1 MAGPVDNEPPD
12 GRMPDEVRDRL
23 VQDLLDTMPPEFIA
37 LQKAQRRVWLNLVKG
52 FARPWMTIS
61 LLVLIALAHLLA
73 GVVAFSQG
81 MVNVAGIVVAQ
92 RSTGVL
98 AFLGAMI
105 GERVE
110 QGEIWRL
117 VSCLFLHGDGM
128 HILLNGIALY
138 GLGRLCESVYGP
150 VRFLW
155 LFLVAGVCGSTL
167 SWLGGNAASVG
178 ASGSIFGL
186 MGACIVFGYRYRLVL
201 PPHIGDMFRRK
212 LLPWVGLNLAIGIVI
227 PFIDNLGHVG
237 GLIGGAVM
245 ALVISNRVI
254 PASPN
259 PYGSRFAMGLV
270 SAAALLLTGGGVVW
284 SWIVA
289 AGGGR

>member
-1 MAGPVDNEPPD
+1 MDGVDP
-12 GRMPDEVRDRL
+12 RHLAV
-23 VQDLLDTMPPEFIA
+23 V
-37 LQKAQRRVWLNLVKG
+37 KAQRRVWMNLVNGLK
-52 FARPWMTIS
+52 RPRMTIALLS
-61 LLVLIALAHLLA
+61 LIGLAHLLA
-73 GVVAFSQG
+73 GTLAFSQG
-81 MVNVAGIVVAQ
+81 LVNLAGVLVSQ

-98 AFLGAMI
+98 VVLGAMV
-105 GERVE
+105 GERVSD
-110 QGEIWRL
+110 GEFWRL
-117 VSCLFLHGDGM
+117 ISCLFLHGDGM
-128 HILLNGIALY
+128 HILLNGVALF

-212 LLPWVGLNLAIGIVI
+212 LLPWVGLNLAIGVVI

-237 GLIGGAVM
+237 GLIGGAAM
-245 ALVISNRVI
+245 AMVVSNRVI

-259 PYGSRFAMGLV
+259 ALGLRVVMGV
-270 SAAALLLTGGGVVW
+270 ACGIALLSTAAMLVW
-284 SWIVA
+284 SWV
-289 AGGGR
+289 GFVTSGW

>member
-1 MAGPVDNEPPD
+1 MAGPVDSEPPD
-12 GRMPDEVRDRL
+12 EAPSHGVGPRHLAV
-23 VQDLLDTMPPEFIA
+23 I
-37 LQKAQRRVWLNLVKG
+37 KAQRRVWMNLVNG
-52 FARPWMTIS
+52 LRRPWMTIA
-61 LLVLIALAHLLA
+61 LLVAIGLAHLLA
-73 GVVAFSQG
+73 GSLAFSQG
-81 MVNVAGIVVAQ
+81 LVNLAGVVVSQ

-98 AFLGAMI
+98 VVLGAMV
-105 GERVE
+105 GERISD
-110 QGEIWRL
+110 GELWRL
-117 VSCLFLHGDGM
+117 ISCLFLHGDGM

-212 LLPWVGLNLAIGIVI
+212 LLPWVGLNLAIGVVI

-237 GLIGGAVM
+237 GLIGGAAM
-245 ALVISNRVI
+245 AMVVSNRVI
-254 PASPN
+254 PGTPN
-259 PYGSRFAMGLV
+259 ALGSRLAMGLM
-270 SAAALLLTGGGVVW
+270 SCLALLSTAAMLVW
-284 SWIVA
+284 SWIDFVA
-289 AGGGR
+289 SGW

>member
-1 MAGPVDNEPPD
+1 MAGPIDSDPPD
-12 GRMPDEVRDRL
+12 GPSV
-23 VQDLLDTMPPEFIA
+23 DTSDPRHHAVI
-37 LQKAQRRVWLNLVKG
+37 KAQRRVWMNLMDG
-52 FARPWMTIS
+52 LRRPWMTIA
-61 LLVLIALAHLLA
+61 LLVVLGLAHLLA
-73 GVVAFSQG
+73 GTVAFSQG
-81 MVNVAGIVVAQ
+81 LVNLAGIIVSQ

-98 AFLGAMI
+98 VVLGAMV
-105 GERVE
+105 GERISD
-110 QGEIWRL
+110 GEVWRL
-117 VSCLFLHGDGM
+117 VSCLFLHGDGT
-128 HILLNGIALY
+128 HILLNGLALY

-212 LLPWVGLNLAIGIVI
+212 LLPWVGLNLAIGVVI
-227 PFIDNLGHVG
+227 PFIDNLGHLG
-237 GLIGGAVM
+237 GLIGGAAM
-245 ALVISNRVI
+245 AMVVSNRVI

-259 PYGSRFAMGLV
+259 TVRMRVVIALMCTVTLGGTGAMLV
-270 SAAALLLTGGGVVW
+270 A
-284 SWIVA
+284 SWARIL
-289 AGGGR
+289 GQG

>member
-1 MAGPVDNEPPD
+1 MAGPVDSDPPD
-12 GRMPDEVRDRL
+12 DPG
-23 VQDLLDTMPPEFIA
+23 LDAVDWRHHAVI
-37 LQKAQRRVWLNLVKG
+37 KAQRRVWVNLVDG
-52 FARPWMTIS
+52 LGRPWMTVT
-61 LLVLIALAHLLA
+61 LLVVIGLAHLLA
-73 GVVAFSQG
+73 GVIDFSQG
-81 MVNVAGIVVAQ
+81 LVNVAGIIVSQ

-98 AFLGAMI
+98 VVLGAMV
-105 GERVE
+105 GERVGD
-110 QGEIWRL
+110 GEVWRL
-117 VSCLFLHGDGM
+117 ISCLFLHGDGT
-128 HILLNGIALY
+128 HILLNGLALY

-212 LLPWVGLNLAIGIVI
+212 LLPWVGLNLAIGVVI
-227 PFIDNLGHVG
+227 PFIDNLGHLG
-237 GLIGGAVM
+237 GLVGGAVM
-245 ALVISNRVI
+245 AMVVSNRVI

-259 PYGSRFAMGLV
+259 PVRMRLILALMCALTLTATAAM
-270 SAAALLLTGGGVVW
+270 LLA
-284 SWIVA
+284 SW
-289 AGGGR
+289 GRILGRG

>member
-1 MAGPVDNEPPD
+1 MAGPIDSEPPD
-12 GRMPDEVRDRL
+12 H
-23 VQDLLDTMPPEFIA
+23 PPVDGVDPRHLAVI
-37 LQKAQRRVWLNLVKG
+37 KAQRRVWMNLVNG
-52 FARPWMTIS
+52 LRRPWMTIA
-61 LLVLIALAHLLA
+61 LLVVIGLAHLLA
-73 GVVAFSQG
+73 GSLAFSQG
-81 MVNVAGIVVAQ
+81 LVNLAGVVVSQ
-92 RSTGVL
+92 RTTGVL
-98 AFLGAMI
+98 VVLGAMV
-105 GERVE
+105 GERVSD
-110 QGEIWRL
+110 GELWRL
-117 VSCLFLHGDGM
+117 ISCLFLHGDGT

-212 LLPWVGLNLAIGIVI
+212 LLPWVGLNLAIGVVI

-237 GLIGGAVM
+237 GLIGGAAM
-245 ALVISNRVI
+245 AMVVSNRVI
-254 PASPN
+254 PAAPN
-259 PYGSRFAMGLV
+259 GIGPRLAMGL
-270 SAAALLLTGGGVVW
+270 ACGLALLATAAMLLW
-284 SWIVA
+284 SWVGFVA
-289 AGGGR
+289 RGW